1 MFLKSLTISNSG
13 TPIRQI
19 NFRKGLNL
27 IVDETTGNRRESG
40 NNVGKTTILR
50 LIDYCFGGDGR
61 NIYSDPEFR
70 DKSNTEVARF
80 LTENNIII
88 TMTLVDDLESPLSR
102 QIVVRRNFLKRKE
115 KIFEIDGEQ
124 QTIESFPRELKR
136 LIFDS
141 TSDKPR
147 LRQIIAKNIRDEK
160 DRVSHTLR
168 VLNPYTRA
176 EEYEA
181 LYLFWMGIE
190 VDTNARKQQ
199 LIQSRATE
207 QRMLDALKKETSLS
221 QIEQSLIVVNR
232 TIDEL
237 DRKKDDFEIHDGYEH
252 DLGEL
257 NGVKQRI
264 NELSTRIGSLSLRRD
279 LVLES
284 KAELE
289 GELSNLDPQNVRA
302 LYEEAKLLMPDLQKS
317 FEATVAF
324 HNQMVREKVG
334 FITRELPSLDEE
346 LAETR
351 RAISD
356 ALAREKTLGAKLRR
370 LGIVEDLQLLI
381 TELNQA
387 YEQRGRLEEQK
398 RRWDASTERVH
409 EMDAQLEAIN
419 KGIESKDELL
429 QRRVAEFNRY
439 FSDISSRLYGEKFV
453 LSADWDVRGLDLKV
467 SSIGGNLGT
476 GKKKGQIAAFD
487 LAYIRFADAEGIRC
501 LHFVLQDQIENI
513 HDNQI
518 SSLLTD
524 VVSEIDCQYVLPVLR
539 DKLPAEVDVDAYVVV
554 SLSQDDKL
562 FRM

>member
-1 MFLKSLTISNSG
+1 VFLKSLTISNSG
-13 TPIRQI
+13 TLVRQVT
-19 NFRKGLNL
+19 FRKGLNL
-27 IVDETTGNRRESG
+27 IVDETTGDRRESG

-50 LIDYCFGGDGR
+50 LIDYCFGGDGK
-61 NIYSDPEFR
+61 NIYSDPEFK

-88 TMTLVDDLESPLSR
+88 TMTLVDDLESPHSR
-102 QIVVRRNFLKRKE
+102 QIVVRRNFLKRNE

-160 DRVSHTLR
+160 DRVAHTLR

-199 LIQSRATE
+199 LIQNRATE
-207 QRMLDALKKETSLS
+207 RRMLDALKKETSLS

-237 DRKKDDFEIHDGYEH
+237 DRKKDAFEIHDGYEH
-252 DLGEL
+252 DLGEM

-289 GELSNLDPQNVRA
+289 DELSNVDPQNVRA
-302 LYEEAKLLMPDLQKS
+302 LYEEAKLLLPDLQKS
-317 FEATVAF
+317 FEATVGF
-324 HNQMVREKVG
+324 HNQMVREKVE

-346 LAETR
+346 LAEAR

-356 ALAREKTLGAKLRR
+356 ALAKEKALGAKLRR

-398 RRWDASTERVH
+398 RRWDASTERIR
-409 EMDAQLEAIN
+409 EIDAQLEAIN

-429 QRRVAEFNRY
+429 QGRVAEFNRY
-439 FSDISSRLYGEKFV
+439 FSDISWRLYGEKFV
-453 LSADWDVRGLDLKV
+453 LSADWDTRGLDLKV

-487 LAYIRFADAEGIRC
+487 LAYIRFADAEDIRC

-518 SSLLTD
+518 SSLLTEI
-524 VVSEIDCQYVLPVLR
+524 VSEIDCQYILPVLR
-539 DKLPAEVDVDAYVVV
+539 DKLPAEVDVDAYQVV

-562 FRM
+562 FRL

>member
-1 MFLKSLTISNSG
+1 M
-13 TPIRQI
+13 
-19 NFRKGLNL
+19 
-27 IVDETTGNRRESG
+27 
-40 NNVGKTTILR
+40 
-50 LIDYCFGGDGR
+50 
-61 NIYSDPEFR
+61 
-70 DKSNTEVARF
+70 
-80 LTENNIII
+80 
-88 TMTLVDDLESPLSR
+88 
-102 QIVVRRNFLKRKE
+102 
-115 KIFEIDGEQ
+115 
-124 QTIESFPRELKR
+124 
-136 LIFDS
+136 
-141 TSDKPR
+141 
-147 LRQIIAKNIRDEK
+147 RQIIAKNIRDDK
-160 DRVSHTLR
+160 DRVAHTLR

-237 DRKKDDFEIHDGYEH
+237 DKKKDDFEIHDGYED

-257 NGVKQRI
+257 NGVKQWI

-289 GELSNLDPQNVRA
+289 GELSNVDPQNIRA
-302 LYEEAKLLMPDLQKS
+302 LYEEAKLLLPDLQKS
-317 FEATVAF
+317 FEATVGF

-346 LAETR
+346 LAEAK
-351 RAISD
+351 RAISG
-356 ALAREKTLGAKLRR
+356 ALVREKTLGAKLRR
-370 LGIVEDLQLLI
+370 LGIVEDLQVLI
-381 TELNQA
+381 TALNQA
-387 YEQRGRLEEQK
+387 YEQRGRLREQK
-398 RRWDASTERVH
+398 RRWTASTERIR
-409 EMDAQLEAIN
+409 EIDEQLEAIN

-429 QRRVAEFNRY
+429 QRRVAEFNVY
-439 FSDISSRLYGEKFV
+439 FSDISSRLYGELFV
-453 LSADWDVRGLDLKV
+453 LSADWDAKGLDLKV

-487 LAYIRFADAEGIRC
+487 LAYIRFADAEDIRC

-524 VVSEIDCQYVLPVLR
+524 IVSEIDCQYILPVLR
-539 DKLPAEVDVDAYVVV
+539 DKLPAEVDVDTYQVV
-554 SLSQDDKL
+554 SLSQVDKL
-562 FRM
+562 FRL

>member
-1 MFLKSLTISNSG
+1 MFLKSLTISNSD
-13 TPIRQI
+13 TLIRQI
-19 NFRKGLNL
+19 DFRKGLNL
-27 IVDETTGNRRESG
+27 IVDETTGDRLESG

-50 LIDYCFGGDGR
+50 LIDYCFGSDGTD
-61 NIYSDPEFR
+61 IYSDTEFK

-88 TMTLVDDLESPLSR
+88 SMTLVDDLESPHSR
-102 QIVVRRNFLKRKE
+102 QVVVRRNFLKRRE
-115 KIFEIDGEQ
+115 KISEIDGEK

-141 TSDKPR
+141 TSDKPG
-147 LRQIIAKNIRDEK
+147 LRQIIAKNIRDDK
-160 DRVSHTLR
+160 DRVAHTLR

-237 DRKKDDFEIHDGYEH
+237 DKKKDDFEIHDGYED

-257 NGVKQRI
+257 NGVKQWI

-289 GELSNLDPQNVRA
+289 GELSNVDPQNIRA
-302 LYEEAKLLMPDLQKS
+302 LYEEAKLLLPDLQKS
-317 FEATVAF
+317 FEATVGF

-346 LAETR
+346 LAEAK
-351 RAISD
+351 RAISG
-356 ALAREKTLGAKLRR
+356 ALVREKTLGAKLRR
-370 LGIVEDLQLLI
+370 LGIVEDLQVLI
-381 TELNQA
+381 TALNQA
-387 YEQRGRLEEQK
+387 YEQRGRLREQK
-398 RRWDASTERVH
+398 RRWTASTERIR
-409 EMDAQLEAIN
+409 EIDEQLEAIN

-429 QRRVAEFNRY
+429 QRRVAEFNVY
-439 FSDISSRLYGEKFV
+439 FSDISSRLYGELFV
-453 LSADWDVRGLDLKV
+453 LSADWDAKGLDLKV

-487 LAYIRFADAEGIRC
+487 LAYIRFADAEDIRC

-524 VVSEIDCQYVLPVLR
+524 IVSEIDCQYILPVLR
-539 DKLPAEVDVDAYVVV
+539 DKLPAEVDVDTYQVV
-554 SLSQDDKL
+554 SLSQVDKL
-562 FRM
+562 FRL

>member
-13 TPIRQI
+13 TLVRQVT
-19 NFRKGLNL
+19 FRKGLNL
-27 IVDETTGNRRESG
+27 IVDETTGDRRESG

-50 LIDYCFGGDGR
+50 LIDYCFGGDGK
-61 NIYSDPEFR
+61 NIYSDPEFK

-88 TMTLVDDLESPLSR
+88 TMTLVDDLESPHSR
-102 QIVVRRNFLKRKE
+102 QIVVRRNFLKRNE

-160 DRVSHTLR
+160 DRVAHTLR

-199 LIQSRATE
+199 LIQNRATE
-207 QRMLDALKKETSLS
+207 RRMLDALKKETSLS

-237 DRKKDDFEIHDGYEH
+237 DRKKDAFEIHDGYEH
-252 DLGEL
+252 DLGEM

-289 GELSNLDPQNVRA
+289 DELSNVDPQNVRA
-302 LYEEAKLLMPDLQKS
+302 LYEEAKLLLPDLQKS
-317 FEATVAF
+317 FEATVGF
-324 HNQMVREKVG
+324 HNQMVREKVE

-346 LAETR
+346 LAEAR

-356 ALAREKTLGAKLRR
+356 ALAKEKALGAKLRR

-398 RRWDASTERVH
+398 RRWDASTERIR
-409 EMDAQLEAIN
+409 EIDAQLEAIN

-429 QRRVAEFNRY
+429 QGRVAEFNRY
-439 FSDISSRLYGEKFV
+439 FSDISWRLYGEKFV
-453 LSADWDVRGLDLKV
+453 LSADWDTRGLDLKV

-487 LAYIRFADAEGIRC
+487 LAYIRFADAEDIRC

-518 SSLLTD
+518 SSLLTEI
-524 VVSEIDCQYVLPVLR
+524 VSEIDCQYILPVLR
-539 DKLPAEVDVDAYVVV
+539 DKLPAEVDVDAYQVV

-562 FRM
+562 FRL

>member
-13 TPIRQI
+13 TLVRQVT
-19 NFRKGLNL
+19 FRKGLNL
-27 IVDETTGNRRESG
+27 IVDETTGDRRESG

-50 LIDYCFGGDGR
+50 LIDYCFGGDGT
-61 NIYSDPEFR
+61 NIYSDPEFK

-88 TMTLVDDLESPLSR
+88 TMTLVDDLESPHSR
-102 QIVVRRNFLKRKE
+102 QIVVRRNFLKRNE

-160 DRVSHTLR
+160 DRVAHTLR

-199 LIQSRATE
+199 LIQNRATE
-207 QRMLDALKKETSLS
+207 RRMLDALKKETSLS

-237 DRKKDDFEIHDGYEH
+237 DRKKDAFEIHDGYEH
-252 DLGEL
+252 DLGEM

-289 GELSNLDPQNVRA
+289 DELSNVDPQNVRA
-302 LYEEAKLLMPDLQKS
+302 LYEEAKLLLPDLQKS
-317 FEATVAF
+317 FEATVGF
-324 HNQMVREKVG
+324 HNQMVREKVE

-346 LAETR
+346 LAEAR

-356 ALAREKTLGAKLRR
+356 ALAKEKALGAKLRR

-398 RRWDASTERVH
+398 RRWDASTERIR
-409 EMDAQLEAIN
+409 EIDAQLEAIN

-429 QRRVAEFNRY
+429 QGRVAEFNRY
-439 FSDISSRLYGEKFV
+439 FSDISWRLYGEKFV
-453 LSADWDVRGLDLKV
+453 LSADWDTRGLDLKV

-487 LAYIRFADAEGIRC
+487 LAYIRFADAEDIRC

-518 SSLLTD
+518 SSLLTEI
-524 VVSEIDCQYVLPVLR
+524 VSEIDCQYILPVLR
-539 DKLPAEVDVDAYVVV
+539 DKLPAEVDVDAYQVV

-562 FRM
+562 FRL